1 MYIILRISY
10 LQQNMHHSEQLP
22 QQLAALDDTR
32 ATETHQVKKLHEE
45 VRKAV
50 RQITIMEQQVIHRL
64 HLSMLFVLSKVWR

>member
-10 LQQNMHHSEQLP
+10 LQQNIHQSEPLQ

-50 RQITIMEQQVIHRL
+50 GQILIMEQQVIHRL
-64 HLSMLFVLSKVWR
+64 HLCMLFVLAKV